1 MVHYEIVIRKAYQ
14 FGFLEAGKGG
24 GFFFHSWGIQDI
36 VHESTRRCGKKTK
49 RKENRENE
57 NRKIK

>member
-24 GFFFHSWGIQDI
+24 GFFFIPEEFKILYMNLLEDAERKQR
-36 VHESTRRCGKKTK
+36 EKKIEK
-49 RKENRENE
+49 M
-57 NRKIK
+57 KIEK